1 MLQTMLGIQFDPAAR
16 RIVLV
21 NPSLPLSAGR
31 VVVRNL
37 TLAQASID
45 FAISQEGKAVSLQ
58 VLRTRGDL
66 QISLLFDAN
75 AERQLNFA

>member
-1 MLQTMLGIQFDPAAR
+1 
-16 RIVLV
+16 
-21 NPSLPLSAGR
+21 
-31 VVVRNL
+31 VRNL

-45 FAISQEGKAVSLQ
+45 FAISQEGKAVSVQ